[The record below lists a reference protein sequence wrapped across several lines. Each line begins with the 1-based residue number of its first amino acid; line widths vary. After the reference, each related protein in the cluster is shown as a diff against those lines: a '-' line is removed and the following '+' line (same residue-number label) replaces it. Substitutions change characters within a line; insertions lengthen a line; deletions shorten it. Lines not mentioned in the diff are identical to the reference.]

1 MYKKKKFLAVIT
13 ARERSKRLKN
23 KNILKIKKKTLIER
37 SYLEAKK
44 SKFIDNI
51 ILSTESKKII
61 KIAKKFN
68 LHTPYIRPKKL
79 SKDNVGADKVILHA
93 AEKFKKNYDFIIL
106 LQPTSP
112 LRQHI
117 DIDLCIKKIL
127 KKKLTSITSIYKS
140 KKKNKFMIDIL
151 KTGNIR
157 RLNKQS
163 DKKKNNYYLNG
174 AIYITKISDYLKKKE
189 LLTKKTGFFIMPEN
203 RSIDIDLKQD
213 YLKAKKIIEK
223 NEKK

>member
-1 MYKKKKFLAVIT
+1 
-13 ARERSKRLKN
+13 
-23 KNILKIKKKTLIER
+23 
-37 SYLEAKK
+37 
-44 SKFIDNI
+44 
-51 ILSTESKKII
+51 
-61 KIAKKFN
+61 
-68 LHTPYIRPKKL
+68 
-79 SKDNVGADKVILHA
+79 
-93 AEKFKKNYDFIIL
+93 
-106 LQPTSP
+106 
-112 LRQHI
+112 
-117 DIDLCIKKIL
+117 
-127 KKKLTSITSIYKS
+127 
-140 KKKNKFMIDIL
+140 MIDIL

-223 NEKK
+223 NEKNYSNDVKLRRFPYLKNIYK